1 MGKTVTRIRLSN
13 STDYNLR
20 DAGVLAPEQV
30 RTLELDA
37 LVDTGATT
45 LAIPQDAADALG
57 LVEKRKRRV
66 RLADGNV
73 VEFPVVLG
81 LVVEILGRDTVCEA
95 VVLPAGTT
103 PLLGQIPLEALD
115 LIVDPSSREVRVNPA
130 SPDAPLLDLLRAS

>member
-1 MGKTVTRIRLSN
+1 MGKVMTRIRLTN
-13 STDYNLR
+13 SADLENR
-20 DAGVLAPEQV
+20 DAGALRPEQV
-30 RTLELDA
+30 RTLELEA

-57 LVEKRKRRV
+57 LVERRRRRV
-66 RLADGNV
+66 RLADGTIA
-73 VEFPVVLG
+73 EFAVVLN

-95 VVLPAGTT
+95 FVLPAGTT
-103 PLLGQIPLEALD
+103 ALIGQIPLEALD

>member
-1 MGKTVTRIRLSN
+1 MGKTMIKIRLTN
-13 STDYNLR
+13 STDFNLR

-66 RLADGNV
+66 RLADGTV
-73 VEFPVVLG
+73 AEFPVVLD

-95 VVLPAGTT
+95 FVLPAGTT
-103 PLLGQIPLEALD
+103 ALLGQIPLEALD

>member
-1 MGKTVTRIRLSN
+1 MGKTMIKIRLTN
-13 STDYNLR
+13 STDFNLR

-45 LAIPQDAADALG
+45 LAIPKDAADALG

-66 RLADGNV
+66 RLADGTV
-73 VEFPVVLG
+73 AEFPVVLD
-81 LVVEILGRDTVCEA
+81 LIVEILGRDTVCEA
-95 VVLPAGTT
+95 FVLPAGTT
-103 PLLGQIPLEALD
+103 ALLGQIPLEALD